1 MTTML
6 PCGNCALKDAENTN
20 LKNALFINT
29 LIHNYSLTD
38 VIKNVIEEEVSK
50 EIKKVVDTT
59 TEEHLCKL
67 KTCIALKDARI
78 EHLVQTDTEKDLER
92 AKKDLER
99 EVRDSKLDK
108 YIEILI
114 QSNKEKDGS
123 NRQLNEKIDETTRRF
138 EEELTEVKKEL
149 TEVKKELN
157 NIVNTLSA
165 REIGAS
171 ADRFALNQIFPNC
184 RGGKFNIQTLAEL
197 NVFLNNINLNN
208 KLVSKKAKTSWVQL
222 SHQERDRIKDD
233 FDKTLSAHPGLL
245 NHIKYLKSHNYYAH
259 RISGNGKIER
269 RFFSLKNNNLMT
281 EGIDCCLPLVP
292 KAELNSKYR

>member
-99 EVRDSKLDK
+99 EVRDGKLDK

-114 QSNKEKDGS
+114 QSNKEKDCS
-123 NRQLNEKIDETTRRF
+123 NSQLNEKIDEISRRF
-138 EEELTEVKKEL
+138 EEEL

-184 RGGKFNIQTLAEL
+184 RGKKFSIQTLAEL

-208 KLVSKKAKTSWVQL
+208 KLVSKEAKTSWVQL

-233 FDKTLSAHPGLL
+233 FDKMLNAHPGLL
-245 NHIKYLKSHNYYAH
+245 DHIKYLKSHNHYAH

-269 RFFSLKNNNLMT
+269 TYFYLKNNIRMT
-281 EGIDCCLPLVP
+281 EGIDCCFPLVP
-292 KAELNSKYR
+292 KAEFNNK